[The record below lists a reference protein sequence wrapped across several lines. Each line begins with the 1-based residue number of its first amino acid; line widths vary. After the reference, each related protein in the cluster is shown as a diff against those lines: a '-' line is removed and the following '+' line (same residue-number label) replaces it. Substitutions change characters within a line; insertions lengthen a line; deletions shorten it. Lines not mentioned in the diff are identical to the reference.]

1 VTRQFT
7 ITVPG
12 KPSGKGRPRFTK
24 IGRTYTPA
32 KTVATE
38 TLVGECA
45 FSQVGQPMLV
55 GPLEV
60 EITAIFEVPP
70 SWARRKQA
78 EALSGGVLP
87 TGKPDLDNIAKLY
100 TDALNGIMWA
110 DDATITRMTL
120 SKHYGL
126 IPATIIHVRQI
137 EDAS

>member
-38 TLVGECA
+38 TLVGGCA
-45 FSQVGQPMLV
+45 FSQV
-55 GPLEV
+55 EV